1 MARVTSAKEDIRLV
15 FRSIDDDERGGIF
28 GFNPRVVA
36 DTLSVNKVAWYR
48 CHVSYPRGRA
58 RIMKLSYVYSAT
70 CHHRY

>member
-1 MARVTSAKEDIRLV
+1 
-15 FRSIDDDERGGIF
+15 
-28 GFNPRVVA
+28 VVA